1 MLLHQSEAMNT
12 AVETIERPQP
22 IARNRKI
29 ISVASGKGGVGKTW
43 CSISLSQALAEAG
56 QRVLLFDGDL
66 GLANVDIQLGLMPKQ
81 DLSDVLSGTLTMRQ
95 ARVSYLEGGFDII
108 AGRSGAG
115 SLASLPASV
124 LSQIRGDLN
133 DISSDYDRII
143 VDLGAGI
150 ERTVRAL
157 TLQAGLSVVVIT
169 PEPTSL
175 TDSYAYI
182 KVVTSKPPVPDLR
195 IIVNMAETRE
205 EGEKAYKT
213 LLKACQSFL
222 KLSPPLAGIIRRD
235 KKVSEAIRQQ
245 QPILSYSPRSE
256 AAQDLRA
263 IAAVLV

>member
-1 MLLHQSEAMNT
+1 MT
-12 AVETIERPQP
+12 ATPDQDTADRAAP
-22 IARNRKI
+22 IVRNRKI

-43 CSISLSQALAEAG
+43 CSISLSHALAEAG

-66 GLANVDIQLGLMPKQ
+66 GLANVDIQLGLTPQQ
-81 DLSDVLSGTLTMRQ
+81 DLSDALTGALTMRQ
-95 ARVSYLEGGFDII
+95 ARTPYLEGGFDII
-108 AGRSGAG
+108 AGRSGSG
-115 SLASLPASV
+115 NLSSLPASV
-124 LSQIRGDLN
+124 LSQIRSDLN
-133 DISSDYDRII
+133 DLSEEYDRII

-157 TLQAGLSVVVIT
+157 TLQAGMSIVVIT

-182 KVVTSKPPVPDLR
+182 KVVASKPPLPNLR
-195 IIVNMAETRE
+195 IIVNMAESRE

-235 KKVSEAIRQQ
+235 RKIPEAIRQQ
-245 QPILSYSPRSE
+245 QPILSYSPRCE

-263 IAAVLV
+263 IAAILG